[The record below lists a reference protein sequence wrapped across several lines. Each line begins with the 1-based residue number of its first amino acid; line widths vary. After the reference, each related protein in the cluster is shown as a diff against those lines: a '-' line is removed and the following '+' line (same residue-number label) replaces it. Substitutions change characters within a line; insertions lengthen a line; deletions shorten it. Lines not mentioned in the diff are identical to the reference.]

1 MPPTSH
7 NQDNSQDNR
16 TLLGGQTCMLT
27 SSGDILWI
35 NESWRRNGSPLPA
48 EMALG
53 DNYLKTCRE
62 IDRSLAPSVEQL
74 HDDLTQLLAGDTE
87 FFDGEHSTRT
97 GTGQPQLC
105 MIRAQAITLD
115 GRRCALL
122 SHEDV
127 TQVRLATSNLHASA
141 ERYRQFFEAA
151 PDAVFLLSASPEDRG
166 RILAANSL
174 AASMHGYSREELLT
188 MHIGDLDEPEDAK
201 RVQQRMESLVRDGS
215 IRFTVM
221 HRRRDGSRF
230 PTEVSARTT
239 TMGGKPC
246 VISFN
251 RDTSEREQLEGTLR
265 ESQIRAD
272 LAARASQIGFWDW
285 NVQDQ
290 TVYFSPEWKAQ
301 IGYGPDEL
309 SNSYEEWR
317 SRLHPDDV
325 DKVLAAVDDH
335 IHRRSQE
342 YITEFRFR
350 HKDGSYRWIYVRG
363 ELAFDQNG
371 NPTRFVGCHVDITAQ
386 KMAEA
391 ERATLTLRL
400 SQMQRLEAMG
410 TLAGGIAHDFNNILS
425 IISGNA
431 ELALLETDD
440 ASVQESLH
448 EIHRASKRAASLV
461 RQVQSFSRNEPN
473 ECRSVV
479 LETIVADAVQLLRS
493 TTPQRI
499 AIQTQVQAGVPEV
512 FADPEQLHQVLV
524 NLGTNAWHAI
534 TADAGQV
541 TLALTK
547 GKLPEHLH
555 GDDVRARQDEYA
567 ILEVRDNGEGM
578 TEAVRARIFEPFFTT
593 KPVGKGTGLGLSVV
607 HGIISNHGGVIDVT
621 SQQGT
626 GTCFRIYLPAN
637 TAEEHASEN
646 ERSIPAS
653 AGLTVLLIDD
663 EASIRSVLT
672 RGLQRLGFQV
682 TAMEDPQDAIEV
694 LRADPRRFD
703 AVVTDF
709 DMPGMNG
716 IQTAKR
722 IQQLRRD
729 LPIVL
734 CSGFLDAQNSEEA
747 SVAGVA
753 RILNKPI
760 MSQDL
765 AAAIHALCPAR
776 AQ

>member
-1 MPPTSH
+1 M
-7 NQDNSQDNR
+7 
-16 TLLGGQTCMLT
+16 LGGQTCLLA
-27 SSGDILWI
+27 SSGQIVWI
-35 NESWRRNGSPLPA
+35 NESWRRNGSPLPT

-53 DNYLKTCRE
+53 SNYLDACRA
-62 IDRSLAPSVEQL
+62 IDPSLIANIGKLRQS
-74 HDDLTQLLAGDTE
+74 LTQLLAGDAE
-87 FFDGEHSTRT
+87 FFDGEYSTQR

-115 GRRCALL
+115 GRRCALM

-127 TQVRLATSNLHASA
+127 TQARLATSNLHASE

-151 PDAVFLLSASPEDRG
+151 PDAVFLLSGSREDMG

-174 AASMHGYSREELLT
+174 AASMHGYSREELLA

-201 RVQQRMESLVRDGS
+201 LVPQRIEKLLRDGS
-215 IRFTVM
+215 IRFKAM

-230 PTEVSARTT
+230 PVEVSARTT
-239 TMGGKPC
+239 TIGGKPC
-246 VISFN
+246 VITFN
-251 RDTSEREQLEGTLR
+251 RDTSEREQYEDTLR
-265 ESQIRAD
+265 DSQVRVA
-272 LAARASQIGFWDW
+272 LAAKASQVGFWDW

-290 TVYFSPEWKAQ
+290 TVHFSPEWKAQ
-301 IGYGPDEL
+301 IGYAPDEL
-309 SNSYEEWR
+309 ADTYEEWL

-325 DKVLAAVDDH
+325 DQVLAAVDDH
-335 IHRRSQE
+335 IHRRSKD
-342 YITEFRFR
+342 YTTEFRFR

-363 ELAFDQNG
+363 EVAFDQNG
-371 NPTRFVGCHVDITAQ
+371 NPTRFVGCHIDITAQ
-386 KMAEA
+386 KEAEA
-391 ERATLTLRL
+391 ERAVLTQRL

-425 IISGNA
+425 IISGNV

-448 EIHRASKRAASLV
+448 EIHLASKRAGSLV
-461 RQVQSFSRNEPN
+461 RQVLSFSRNEPT
-473 ECRSVV
+473 ECRPV
-479 LETIVADAVQLLRS
+479 LLDTIVADAVQLLRS
-493 TTPQRI
+493 TTPQRVS
-499 AIQTQVQAGVPEV
+499 IQTEIQAGAPEV

-534 TADAGQV
+534 SGDAGQV
-541 TLALTK
+541 TFALTK

-555 GDDVRARQDEYA
+555 GADVPRRRDDYA
-567 ILEVRDNGEGM
+567 IIEIRDNGEGM

-607 HGIISNHGGVIDVT
+607 HGIISNHGGVIDIN
-621 SQQGT
+621 SEPGT
-626 GTCFRIYLPAN
+626 GTTFRIYLPAN
-637 TAEEHASEN
+637 TEEEDATRFEKSTPVRASV
-646 ERSIPAS
+646 
-653 AGLTVLLIDD
+653 TVLLIDD
-663 EASIRSVLT
+663 EASIRHVLT

-682 TAMEDPQDAIEV
+682 TAMEDPQGAIEM
-694 LRADPRRFD
+694 LRDDPQRFD

-716 IQTAKR
+716 IETAQR
-722 IQQLRRD
+722 IQHLRRD

-734 CSGFLDAQNSEEA
+734 CSGFLDAQVSEA
-747 SVAGVA
+747 AIVAGVA
-753 RILNKPI
+753 RILSKPI

-765 AAAIHALCPAR
+765 AAAIQALCQAR